1 LTEKL
6 EANFRNLTLPK
17 MVLATKA
24 NFDRSHKV
32 NFGNLTQPKTKLAK
46 EN

>member
-1 LTEKL
+1 
-6 EANFRNLTLPK
+6 

-24 NFDRSHKV
+24 NFDRSRKA

-46 EN
+46 RKLKRI